1 MKILIDFFPIL
12 LFFGAYKLY
21 DIYVGTAVL
30 MGATVLQMA
39 LIYGIDRKLQA
50 MHKVTLVL
58 ILLFGTLTL
67 VLHDDRFI
75 KWKPT
80 VLYTAMA
87 IALAV
92 AVWVANKNFL
102 KMLLGS
108 QLVLPDPVWHRLNVA
123 WVAYSAF
130 MAAINAYVVLNYS
143 TEAWVSFKLWGYAF
157 PLAFIIGQG
166 IYIAPHLRGDDTAE
180 KEPTP

>member
-12 LFFGAYKLY
+12 LFFGAYKFY
-21 DIYVGTAVL
+21 GIYVGTAVL
-30 MGATVLQMA
+30 MAATAVQMA
-39 LIYGIDRKLQA
+39 LIYAIDRRLQT

-67 VLHDDRFI
+67 VLQDDRFI

-80 VLYTAMA
+80 VLYGAMC

-92 AVWVANKNFL
+92 AVWIMKKNFL

-108 QLVLPDPVWHRLNVA
+108 QLALPELVWHRLNVA
-123 WVAYSAF
+123 WIIYCGFMSAV
-130 MAAINAYVVLNYS
+130 NAYVVVNFS
-143 TEAWVSFKLWGYAF
+143 TEAWVDFKLWGYAF
-157 PLAFIIGQG
+157 PLVFLVAQG
-166 IYIAPHLRGDDTAE
+166 IYVAPHVKSD
-180 KEPTP
+180 EPAA

>member
-1 MKILIDFFPIL
+1 MKILIDFFPLL
-12 LFFGAYKLY
+12 LFFGAFRFY
-21 DIYVGTAVL
+21 DIYAATAVL
-30 MGATVLQMA
+30 MGATVVQMA

-50 MHKVTLVL
+50 MHKITLVL
-58 ILLFGTLTL
+58 VLVFGTFTL

-80 VLYTAMA
+80 VMYTAMS

-92 AVWVANKNFL
+92 AVWVLHKNFL

-108 QLVLPDPVWHRLNVA
+108 QLDLRDAVWHRLNVA
-123 WVAYSAF
+123 WVVYTAF
-130 MAAINAYVVLNYS
+130 MALINAYVVLNYS
-143 TEAWVSFKLWGYAF
+143 TEAWVSFKLWGYVF

-166 IYIAPHLRGDDTAE
+166 IYIAPHIKGDS
-180 KEPTP
+180 TPGERSGP